1 MEVYNIFLKNAR
13 VLLTFNFF
21 KSINALGYGEV
32 AQMVEQRNHNPC
44 VGGSIPSFATS
55 YKKAP
60 MKVGVFLL

>member
-1 MEVYNIFLKNAR
+1 MEVYNIFLKIAR
-13 VLLTFNFF
+13 FLLTFNFF
-21 KSINALGYGEV
+21 KVISMSGYGEV

-60 MKVGVFLL
+60 MIVGAFL